1 MSFIAGAIGFVALVV
16 GCTLLVTETR
26 LVLQSRYEETRLA
39 RGIASGK

>member
-16 GCTLLVTETR
+16 GCILLVTETR
-26 LVLQSRYEETRLA
+26 LALQSMYAETQLA